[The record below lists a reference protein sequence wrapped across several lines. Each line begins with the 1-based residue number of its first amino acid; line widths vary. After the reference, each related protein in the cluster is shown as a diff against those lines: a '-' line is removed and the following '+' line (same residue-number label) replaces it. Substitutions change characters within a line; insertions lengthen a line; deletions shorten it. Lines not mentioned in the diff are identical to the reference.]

1 MTQATNASTFNF
13 SERGKS
19 MKTYY
24 GATFS
29 REQFDNLALE
39 MCYRYNVPELE
50 ILDFYGI
57 KRVNQFKQS
66 HKPLFAELFATR

>member
-13 SERGKS
+13 SE
-19 MKTYY
+19 KTYY

-57 KRVNQFKQS
+57 KKVNQFKQS